1 MSNNNFNPNYPQQ
14 QQQQQPTGYLN
25 SQATGY
31 NQMGYQ
37 QTGLVNQATGY
48 QQPQQQQYLNPQ
60 ATGYVN
66 QGYQPQQ
73 QQYVPPP
80 VPSIPSEYT
89 STSQAPV
96 VNTSLTIPNGM
107 CCL

>member
-1 MSNNNFNPNYPQQ
+1 MSNNNNFNPTYL

-31 NQMGYQ
+31 NQVGYQ
-37 QTGLVNQATGY
+37 QTGLANQMTGY

-66 QGYQPQQ
+66 QGYEPQQ

-80 VPSIPSEYT
+80 VPSIPSKYANAP
-89 STSQAPV
+89 QAPV
-96 VNTSLTIPNGM
+96 VNTGLKIPDGM